1 MPLLQANEPMRAEG
15 LRKSDRV
22 SLRLPIEASWFSPA
36 GLAVTQPAQ
45 TLLVSRHGGRLVV
58 QFECGAAAFTCVAT
72 AFNRLS
78 LVKGLVR
85 Y

>member
-1 MPLLQANEPMRAEG
+1 MRLMVMVCCPSLHPPSYVLLPR
-15 LRKSDRV
+15 
-22 SLRLPIEASWFSPA
+22 
-36 GLAVTQPAQ
+36 
-45 TLLVSRHGGRLVV
+45 RHGGRLVV